1 MQREAREEVLRQN
14 EEAKRR
20 RRKHVPLAIGG
31 RPRRATKST
40 DAAPQPQP
48 PNRPKP
54 ERAPSPSTEG
64 VRRRYMELHDAE
76 PEPAPGPES
85 QGLLSYT
92 MNLLAP
98 TPPEGKK
105 KKKRRGFSRGITSF
119 F

>member
-20 RRKHVPLAIGG
+20 RRKHVPVAIGG
-31 RPRRATKST
+31 RKPSATKSA
-40 DAAPQPQP
+40 DAAPQPP
-48 PNRPKP
+48 DRPKP

-76 PEPAPGPES
+76 PEPAPEPET

-105 KKKRRGFSRGITSF
+105 KKKKRRGFSRGITSF

>member
-20 RRKHVPLAIGG
+20 RRKHVPVAIGG
-31 RPRRATKST
+31 RSRGATKST
-40 DAAPQPQP
+40 DAAPQPP
-48 PNRPKP
+48 DRPKP

-64 VRRRYMELHDAE
+64 VRRRYMELHDAV

>member
-20 RRKHVPLAIGG
+20 RRKHVPVAIGG
-31 RPRRATKST
+31 RSPRATKST
-40 DAAPQPQP
+40 DAAPQP

-64 VRRRYMELHDAE
+64 VRRRYMELHDAA
-76 PEPAPGPES
+76 PEPAPEPES
-85 QGLLSYT
+85 QGLLGYT

-98 TPPEGKK
+98 TPPGEGKK